1 MRILLQNILDY
12 TLEQQVNASI
22 SVSHIEGKMVM
33 IIENPLRDDEN
44 IEDLKNKINI
54 DVDVRKSQLDKKSGL
69 YKAMNIV
76 KTNFEN
82 ENNELKI
89 DIKENKFSVL
99 VVIHSENILV

>member
-1 MRILLQNILDY
+1 M
-12 TLEQQVNASI
+12 
-22 SVSHIEGKMVM
+22 
-33 IIENPLRDDEN
+33 
-44 IEDLKNKINI
+44 LKNKINI

-89 DIKENKFSVL
+89 DVKENKFSVL